1 MPTVY
6 SSDVLTLDCLGLKKD
21 GVFKAFAE
29 GLKAES
35 WFGNNLDALYDLLTD
50 RENFLTVDLLH
61 WEEADLTEAERF
73 SFESLFEDA
82 AEELAGRLKIRLIA
96 REF

>member
-61 WEEADLTEAERF
+61 WEDADLTEAERF
-73 SFESLFEDA
+73 SFEALFEDT

>member
-6 SSDVLTLDCLGLKKD
+6 SSEVLTVDCLGLKKD

-35 WFGNNLDALYDLLTD
+35 WFGNNLDAFYDLLTD
-50 RENFLTVDLLH
+50 REDSLTVDLLH
-61 WEEADLTEAERF
+61 WTEADLTEAERL
-73 SFESLFEDA
+73 SFEALFEDA
-82 AEELAGRLKIRLIA
+82 AEELEGRLKIRLVA

>member
-73 SFESLFEDA
+73 SYEALFEDA
-82 AEELAGRLKIRLIA
+82 AEELAGRLKIRFIA

>member
-61 WEEADLTEAERF
+61 WEEADLTDAERF
-73 SFESLFEDA
+73 SFEALFEEYLKPFELRYEEAKA
-82 AEELAGRLKIRLIA
+82 AST
-96 REF
+96 

>member
-1 MPTVY
+1 MATVY
-6 SSDVLTLDCLGLKKD
+6 SSQVLSIDCLGLNKD
-21 GVFKAFAE
+21 GVFKVFAE

-50 RENFLTVDLLH
+50 REDALTVDLLH
-61 WEEADLTEAERF
+61 WDNADITEAERL
-73 SFESLFEDA
+73 SFEALFEDA
-82 AEELAGRLKIRLIA
+82 AEELEGRLKIRLVA

>member
-73 SFESLFEDA
+73 SFERGGNYENSRTLRRQ
-82 AEELAGRLKIRLIA
+82 LLQH
-96 REF
+96 

>member
-50 RENFLTVDLLH
+50 RG
-61 WEEADLTEAERF
+61 A
-73 SFESLFEDA
+73 
-82 AEELAGRLKIRLIA
+82 
-96 REF
+96 

>member
-1 MPTVY
+1 MPTIY

-50 RENFLTVDLLH
+50 RENFLTADLLH

-73 SFESLFEDA
+73 SFEAF
-82 AEELAGRLKIRLIA
+82 LKTLPNNWRGA
-96 REF
+96 